1 MTMLSSG
8 HDGSRADAADGWVA
22 TRLLRGLPADRGF
35 LVGKHCTDRSSTSK
49 SSFSPSPSFTS
60 AFRRADTNSKRELP
74 RDRCLSCTKC
84 PGIVL
89 MLRLWSKCLDHSSAP
104 HFKSGF
110 KLDIARRTKLRS
122 VRRRAV
128 LCVQCRTPGQRV
140 AKNHHVRR
148 QLCRPCSFPLS
159 QNLAWCCTKQCNRVP
174 NVPLFRARP
183 PKSTHP
189 QLSRSFLYPKR
200 IFQAS

>member
-104 HFKSGF
+104 HLKAGSSSLIVGSAPLRSENI
-110 KLDIARRTKLRS
+110 KTANSSSNQYRVGSMIRLHSKGEGVQTGGDESLRVRRT
-122 VRRRAV
+122 VRTSMGDPRIVRGLV
-128 LCVQCRTPGQRV
+128 GGQTDGGGE
-140 AKNHHVRR
+140 
-148 QLCRPCSFPLS
+148 P
-159 QNLAWCCTKQCNRVP
+159 
-174 NVPLFRARP
+174 
-183 PKSTHP
+183 
-189 QLSRSFLYPKR
+189 
-200 IFQAS
+200 